1 MNKEKNLKSII
12 SILKSHGI
20 GVMPTD
26 TIYGLVGSAFSRL
39 AVERIYKLR
48 KRNRKKP
55 MIILISSIGD
65 LKLFG
70 IKLTPRLR
78 KFLDRVWPGPVSVI
92 MKISDKQQA
101 KRDKFKYLHRGTN
114 SLALRLPKPV
124 WLRNTLKQTGPLVAP
139 SANIEGKEPAYTI
152 AEAKKY
158 FGSRADFYL
167 DRGRLYA
174 FPSILIEVKR

>member
-26 TIYGLVGSAFSRL
+26 TIYGLVGSAFSRR

-78 KFLDRVWPGPVSVI
+78 KFLGNVWPGPVSVI
-92 MKISDKQQA
+92 LPCRIN
-101 KRDKFKYLHRGTN
+101 KFHYLHRGTN
-114 SLALRLPKPV
+114 SLALRLPKSV
-124 WLRNTLKQTGPLVAP
+124 WLRNILKQTGPLVAP
-139 SANIEGKEPAYTI
+139 SANIEGKKPAYTI

-174 FPSILIEVKR
+174 FPSILIEIKR